1 MAVTA
6 QEKAKEL
13 IGDFASIGRF
23 HGMANVDIELQIEFG
38 KDCAKYHCEKI
49 MSAVVQHGAAWHEY
63 NEIKNE
69 LLKL

>member
-13 IGDFASIGRF
+13 INDFASMGRF
-23 HGMANVDIELQIEFG
+23 HGMSNMDIKLQVEFG

-49 MSAVVQHGAAWHEY
+49 MSAVVTHGARWHEY
-63 NEIKNE
+63 NEIKE
-69 LLKL
+69 CLLKM